1 MKTLFALLLL
11 LPLSAFAQSKTWGGN
26 STTIRPNQGTNT
38 IALSTGVVTVA
49 INYTN
54 TVDDTVRLI
63 DFQEDGGEIGYVSG
77 WGGLVKGSN
86 VDNLWGAPTSS
97 DYLLSFVSTTDD
109 ALTSSDVTIGIA
121 NDEDWDTYA
130 YSQIIHDASGP
141 ARFTGEGFD
150 SVNKASWF
158 LGWTVVNSPLLRLS
172 VGTGSLTS
180 RTLLDPSGSAGSGQ
194 PYLLDTSVPITSD
207 QILSVKNNG
216 TNYFNVTFDGK
227 IKTRPAVT
235 TAGEWRLG
243 TIITNSAVTV
253 ITDSYVE
260 ISINGQVLKLAIVQ

>member
-1 MKTLFALLLL
+1 MYPA
-11 LPLSAFAQSKTWGGN
+11 
-26 STTIRPNQGTNT
+26 QGTNT
-38 IALSTGVVTVA
+38 FVLTTGVIPVA

-86 VDNLWGAPTSS
+86 VDNLWGAPSNS
-97 DYLLSFVSTTDD
+97 DYLLSFVSTADD
-109 ALTSSDVTIGIA
+109 GLTSSDVTIGIA
-121 NDEDWDTYA
+121 NDEDWDTYS
-130 YSQIIHDASGP
+130 YSQILHAANGNL
-141 ARFTGEGFD
+141 RFTGEGFD
-150 SVNKASWF
+150 SVNKASLF
-158 LGWTVVNSPLLRLS
+158 LGWTAVNSPFFRLS
-172 VGTGSLTS
+172 VGTGSLIA
-180 RTLLDPSGSAGSGQ
+180 RTVLDPSGSAGSGQ
-194 PYLLDTSVPITSD
+194 TYLLDTSVPITSN
-207 QILSVKNNG
+207 QLLSVQNNG